1 MPLLFSRAA
10 AAAAS
15 AAAAT
20 TAAAAAAAAQR
31 CLRAND
37 IKKIGLVERRQGEG
51 QGGEET
57 GGYAAQLRHQ
67 IAPRNKRQ
75 ICELEPR
82 VGLKSSSSPR
92 EDEVCGLFVANEH
105 TAVNY
110 ISLAEAFVSAAKEAA
125 AGKQLDFSL
134 GTEVLE
140 IKREDKNLFS
150 LITDKGIK
158 KARFVVVSACGHSLL
173 FAQRLGYGREF
184 SCLPV
189 AGSFYF
195 ADTMLNG
202 KVYTVQ
208 DPRLPFAAV
217 HGDPD
222 ILLQG
227 KTRFGPTA
235 LPLPLLERNN
245 LKTFFDFA
253 KCVKPDWR
261 LAQVYVQLLN
271 TAYMRAYVFKNF
283 LFEVPK
289 LNLHLFANDLRKIIP
304 SIQVEDLTYAK
315 GFGGIRPQ
323 LINKVE
329 KKLLLGEG
337 KIVTGENIIF
347 NITPSPGG
355 TTCLGTAETDMREIA
370 RELQARIDEEK
381 FKKILLQGEYP
392 VGN

>member
-20 TAAAAAAAAQR
+20 TAAAAAARR
-31 CLRAND
+31 CLRGNEKA
-37 IKKIGLVERRQGEG
+37 KVV
-51 QGGEET
+51 
-57 GGYAAQLRHQ
+57 
-67 IAPRNKRQ
+67 KRQ
-75 ICELEPR
+75 ADMLRNFATKLPPETRDKVIFRFPKMALAVGDEECDFMKKRFQTFKPLFSSLQLVGKTEICELEPR
-82 VGLKSSSSPR
+82 VGMKSSSSPR
-92 EDEVCGLFVANEH
+92 DDEVCGLFVPNEH

-110 ISLAEAFVSAAKEAA
+110 ISLAEAFVSAAKQAA
-125 AGKQLDFSL
+125 AG
-134 GTEVLE
+134 
-140 IKREDKNLFS
+140 
-150 LITDKGIK
+150 

-173 FAQRLGYGREF
+173 FAQRLGYGLEF

-195 ADTMLNG
+195 ADKMLNG

-208 DPRLPFAAV
+208 DARLPFAAV

-222 ILLQG
+222 ILLLG

-283 LFEVPK
+283 LFEVPA
-289 LNLHLFANDLRKIIP
+289 LNLHLFAKDLRKIIP

-323 LINKVE
+323 LINKTE

-355 TTCLGTAETDMREIA
+355 TTCLGTAETDMREIV
-370 RELQARIDEEK
+370 RELQASIDEEK
-381 FKKILLQGEYP
+381 FRKVLLQGEYP